1 MDLDVLRQL
10 PVLSDFSNGELID
23 LFANASEQHFSPGA
37 FLCKE
42 GEQGGNLYFLIKGEV
57 EVLKKGAD
65 GGVHVLANLTSG
77 ALLGELSWI
86 MGTACTTSLRAR
98 KDTSVIL
105 LNGST
110 LTQQLQERSPGAFK
124 LSIALLRLLASRLI
138 RMNDQ
143 FLESQ
148 TKPNGNENK
157 KSEIERLRERILQ
170 DWSF

>member
-1 MDLDVLRQL
+1 MDLNVLRQL

-23 LFANASEQHFSPGA
+23 LFANASEQQFSPGA

-42 GEQGGNLYFLIKGEV
+42 GEQDGHLYFIISGEV

-65 GGVHVLANLTSG
+65 GNTHVLASLTTG

-86 MGTACTTSLRAR
+86 MGTPCTTSLKAC
-98 KDTSVIL
+98 KETSVIL
-105 LNGST
+105 LNGNS
-110 LTQQLQERSPGAFK
+110 LTKQLQEHSPGAFK
-124 LSIALLRLLASRLI
+124 LSIALLRLLASRLL

-148 TKPNGNENK
+148 AKPNSKGNK

>member
-1 MDLDVLRQL
+1 MDLNVLRQL
-10 PVLSDFSNGELID
+10 PILNDFSNGELID

-37 FLCKE
+37 FLCEE
-42 GEQGGNLYFLIKGEV
+42 GEQDGNLYFLTSGEV

-65 GGVHVLANLTSG
+65 GDTHVLASLTNG

-86 MGTACTTSLRAR
+86 MGTPCTASLKAR

-105 LNGST
+105 LNGCT
-110 LTQQLQERSPGAFK
+110 LTKQLQEHSPGAFK
-124 LSIALLRLLASRLI
+124 LSIALLRLLAGRLM

-143 FLESQ
+143 FLKSQ
-148 TKPNGNENK
+148 AKPNSNGNK

>member
-1 MDLDVLRQL
+1 MDLNVLRQL
-10 PVLSDFSNGELID
+10 PILSDLSNGELID
-23 LFANASEQHFSPGA
+23 LFANASERHLSPGA

-42 GEQGGNLYFLIKGEV
+42 GERDGNLYFLISGEI

-65 GGVHVLANLTSG
+65 GSTHVLASLTTG

-86 MGTACTTSLRAR
+86 MGTPCSASLRAR
-98 KDTSVIL
+98 KETSLIL
-105 LNGST
+105 LNGNT

-124 LSIALLRLLASRLI
+124 LSIALLRLLAGRLM

-143 FLESQ
+143 FLETQ
-148 TKPNGNENK
+148 AKPNGNGSK